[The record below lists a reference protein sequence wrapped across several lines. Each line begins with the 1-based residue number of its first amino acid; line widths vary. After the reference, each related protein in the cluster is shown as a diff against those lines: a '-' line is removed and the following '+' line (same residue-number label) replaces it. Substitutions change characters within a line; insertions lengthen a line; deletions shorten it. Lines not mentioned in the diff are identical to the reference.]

1 MLELFSG
8 DFTREPIPLPLMT
21 MSVMLSLACGLVLSW
36 VYIITHSGLSYSR
49 TFVNSLVMIP
59 VVVSLVMMVMANN
72 LVTAFGLMAV
82 FAMVRFR
89 NILRDTLDTSHIL
102 GVIVVGMASGTQKFS
117 TAVIA
122 CIAISLIL
130 IFLWFTEFGARQRF
144 DAVLNLRWVRPI
156 NEMNHLRAVLKRHGR
171 RFMITS
177 ERIGSQGNAT
187 DLSYRVLLRDPQ
199 RLQDMLNDLQN
210 TPGVE
215 KVNGLKATDESEA

>member
-1 MLELFSG
+1 
-8 DFTREPIPLPLMT
+8 
-21 MSVMLSLACGLVLSW
+21 MLSLACGLVLSW